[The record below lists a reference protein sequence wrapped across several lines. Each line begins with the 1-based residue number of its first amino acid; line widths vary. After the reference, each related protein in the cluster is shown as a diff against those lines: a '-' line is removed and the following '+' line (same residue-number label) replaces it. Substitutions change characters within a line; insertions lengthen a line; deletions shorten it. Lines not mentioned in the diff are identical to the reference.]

1 VLSDGSLSIVTF
13 WTLITDFGDS
23 AVMLPAAVTIA
34 LWLAAGGAWRAAF
47 VWLTTFGTGV
57 VLVAIT
63 KIAFMGWGVGSAQL
77 DFTGVSGH
85 TMLATSVTLTAVYLL
100 SRGLPRRHRRVLTAI
115 GRTGT
120 LAVAVSRVALEAHS
134 VSEVCAGFAIG
145 ALVTGGF
152 VLGARRLAPPQ
163 LAPGLMVAALAV
175 VCVAMHGHEA
185 GTQGLIARLAVYLSG
200 HGAPYTRAIYAGIA

>member
-1 VLSDGSLSIVTF
+1 VLSDGSLPIVTF

-23 AVMLPAAVTIA
+23 AVMLPAAVTIT
-34 LWLAAGGAWRAAF
+34 LWLAAGAAWRAAF

-100 SRGLPRRHRRVLTAI
+100 SRGLPQRHRRVLTAI
-115 GRTGT
+115 GLTGT
-120 LAVAVSRVALEAHS
+120 LAVAVSRVALGAHS
-134 VSEVCAGFAIG
+134 VSEVCAGLAIG
-145 ALVTGGF
+145 GLVAGSFALSS
-152 VLGARRLAPPQ
+152 RRLAPPK
-163 LAPGLMVAALAV
+163 LAPGVMVAVLAV
-175 VCVAMHGHEA
+175 ICVTMHGHEA

-200 HGAPYTRAIYAGIA
+200 HGAVYTRAIYAGIA